1 MTVQI
6 ITPLLQKLGFP
17 VLLDVVQRA
26 LGQVPHPAAT
36 KASETMQDVV
46 KNIQNGGIS
55 PAQIEAA
62 QKYALAELA
71 QEGETLKQINE
82 TMRIEAA
89 SNDAYVRRMRPTFG
103 YILAISWG
111 AQMLA
116 LAYIILWRTDQASLV
131 IESMQSLGF
140 TWGVGLSVLGVYVYK
155 RSEEKNTSPKQSD
168 SAGKR

>member
-1 MTVQI
+1 MTIFLTEDPNKFYNQIYLLSLYIQSLVLLYPKRTRLFYIFNLKRNPIMTVQI

-71 QEGETLKQINE
+71 QAVCAPPLGIFWQSVGGRKCWRWHILSYGV
-82 TMRIEAA
+82 RIK
-89 SNDAYVRRMRPTFG
+89 P
-103 YILAISWG
+103 
-111 AQMLA
+111 A
-116 LAYIILWRTDQASLV
+116 L
-131 IESMQSLGF
+131 
-140 TWGVGLSVLGVYVYK
+140 
-155 RSEEKNTSPKQSD
+155 
-168 SAGKR
+168 